1 MVRNAPLLLKKTGQ
15 PRETNMSQE
24 SVHIRIDRDEHDY
37 LREEARK
44 RKISANALA
53 RIFVRDGLAKFDR
66 RNDALME
73 RIDALINLVTK
84 SNVLAASAVVSAAL
98 PVGLG
103 ATLDEAIKAQMRSH
117 IMEAV
122 KLGQNISSTYDKGT
136 FDQGGANV
144 SSN

>member
-1 MVRNAPLLLKKTGQ
+1 
-15 PRETNMSQE
+15 MSQE

-53 RIFVRDGLAKFDR
+53 RIFVRDVLAKFDR